1 MYASLKVQIF
11 IFQHLCFLPVKDEI
25 LSNFFLLYN
34 TFSYLNTTLKV
45 VYPPSQ
51 LTRILPL

>member
-1 MYASLKVQIF
+1 MYASLKVQIL
-11 IFQHLCFLPVKDEI
+11 IFQRLCFLPVKDEI

-45 VYPPSQ
+45 VCPPTQS
-51 LTRILPL
+51 TEILPL